1 MTNFKFIE
9 CSKDGDRILIN
20 VSSIMVAYPTDR
32 GRTVIVLTDG
42 GKIIV
47 DDFYSNVVRK
57 IA

>member
-20 VSSIMVAYPTDR
+20 VGNIMVVYPTDR
-32 GRTVIVLTDG
+32 GRTVIVISDG

-47 DDFYSNVVRK
+47 DEFYSTVIKK
-57 IA
+57 IV